1 MNNTFTE
8 KKTVT
13 CTIFLVLLLYMSM
26 QVSHHNHGKDTLD
39 VGVQV
44 IKHQRNLRMQSFN
57 NYRKRFGL
65 EPYKSFEEMTGE

>member
-1 MNNTFTE
+1 MNNHDFHR
-8 KKTVT
+8 KKLS
-13 CTIFLVLLLYMSM
+13 LVQYSLSM

-44 IKHQRNLRMQSFN
+44 IKYQRNLRMQSFN